1 MLQIEKNKLASATM
15 GSGATPW
22 EKTVFSKDQ
31 FDANSEGLHY
41 AYLVGRTL
49 AGDNASDFKPDHI
62 FYVGK
67 YPAAYIKTIDYF
79 DESDI
84 RKWQLFLWNQTVV
97 PMLILQDS
105 TKIRVY
111 TANSKPLAVD
121 SEKHVEVI
129 LETTVDALEL
139 LKSEIE
145 DGKFYEDHKDAFQRN
160 TTVDRTLLDQLN
172 ATASNM
178 VMVMKGGNSTSNL
191 EFVHHF
197 LTRILFVC
205 YLIERGM
212 VKGSFFPKGPLNKL
226 RTASDECPYLLLNLL
241 TDLDTKKERSNAIF
255 ELFSYVKEHFNG
267 SLFPESLAKEKRYCT
282 KPILS
287 VLLDFLEGHDQTNGQ
302 MSLGFWAYDFSAI
315 PIETISSIYETFLKA
330 QGVLN
335 EELGADNSQ
344 RKSGAYYTPPHL
356 AELTADIA
364 LDGIEKPIHE
374 LTVFDPSC
382 GSGVFL
388 VTMLGRMA
396 DSLRRKKKYKGKR
409 ASTKWGSEIM
419 NLLLRL
425 HGLDI
430 NPTACHISC
439 FSLYLAALE
448 QMSPLDL
455 EMLQETGEKFPPMLL
470 DKENGYKDG
479 QNIIHANIF
488 SENDLLDKKFDL
500 VIGNP
505 PWVSREN
512 SADEKFLTWRNSKG
526 QKNEK
531 TLAPEKQI
539 AHGFMWKTPGYLS
552 KSGRICLLLPTSVFL
567 NNKTNHFQKAWLQT
581 IKMERVVNFSD
592 LRHVLFEGAIHP
604 CIAACFS
611 HLQEDSGDYTFPYES
626 PKVDARSHAGGAV
639 YIREEDTSL
648 VSINK
653 IIKAAEDGHAFMLWK
668 AHFGGSWRDQRL
680 LERLNAF
687 PKLNELAGGPEEKDK
702 PWIKGQ
708 GCKPYLMSNAE
719 KKEDFHTPWWN
730 GNYKFLHP
738 GKHIDLVINP
748 SSFVNIPK
756 EFKKLHRSPD
766 RRIFDQPKII
776 VSQGSQ
782 NMKVAFCAE
791 PVIFRDSLQSISA
804 PQKNAGMLRFL
815 SVVIKSD
822 LVQYY
827 LFHTSANWGTER
839 DKVHFNE
846 LLALPF
852 FLPESSAKPDNAKA
866 IVEEV
871 AQRVKNIERDLAKGK
886 WFGLENEVASVRQ
899 ELEPLIRKYYG
910 ITPAEGMLIDDTL
923 RVIIPSSTPSAQTK
937 HNDIPTLK
945 RVNKKDCVD
954 FGATLCAALSSVSGK
969 AKGKFSAKVFHSHPY
984 SVLQI
989 EAGSASGKIEVIQD
1003 APRIKKLMNR
1013 LQEILEKERGN
1024 VTFCQN
1030 LTVFDG
1036 DSLYI
1041 VKPSQYRFWMKSA
1054 ALNDADE
1061 IAGAILSSKEGLRS

>member
-1 MLQIEKNKLASATM
+1 MPSVKTNESIAQDT
-15 GSGATPW
+15 GSTPW
-22 EKTVFSKDQ
+22 KKAVFTKDN
-31 FDANSEGLHY
+31 FWINSEGLHY
-41 AYLVGRTL
+41 AFLVGRTL
-49 AGDNASDFKPDHI
+49 SGDCASTFKPDHV
-62 FYVGK
+62 FYVGR
-67 YPAAYIKTIDYF
+67 YPAAYIKTVDCF

-84 RKWQLFLWNQTVV
+84 REWQLFLWNQTVV
-97 PMLILQDS
+97 PMLILQDR

-111 TANSKPLAVD
+111 TANEKPLPP
-121 SEKHVEVI
+121 SEKKHVQI
-129 LETTVDALEL
+129 IFETAVDALEL

-145 DGKFYEDHKDAFQRN
+145 EGKFYEDHKTAFQRS
-160 TTVDRTLLDQLN
+160 TTVDQYLLTQLN

-178 VMVMKGGNSTSNL
+178 VMAMEGGSSTSNL
-191 EFVHHF
+191 EFVHRF

-212 VKGSFFPKGPLNKL
+212 VKGSFFPEGPLCKL
-226 RTASDECPYLLLNLL
+226 RTASDESPYMLLNLL
-241 TDLDTKKERSNAIF
+241 TDLSTVEEQSRAIF
-255 ELFSYVKEHFNG
+255 DLFSYVKEHFNG
-267 SLFPESLAKEKRYCT
+267 SLFPESLTKERRYC
-282 KPILS
+282 KKAILD
-287 VLLDFLEGHDQTNGQ
+287 VLVDFLKGHDQKSGQ

-335 EELGADNSQ
+335 EELGTDNSQ
-344 RKSGAYYTPPHL
+344 RKAGAYYTPPYL

-396 DSLRRKKKYKGKR
+396 DSLRRKKNYKGRR

-419 NLLLRL
+419 NLLRRL

-455 EMLQETGEKFPPMLL
+455 EMLQEAGEKFPPMLL

-479 QNIIHANIF
+479 QNIVHANFF
-488 SENDLLDKKFDL
+488 SENTLLDKKFDL

-512 SADEKFLTWRNSKG
+512 STDEKFLAWRSSKG
-526 QKNEK
+526 KKNEIA
-531 TLAPEKQI
+531 LAPEKQI
-539 AHGFMWKTPGYLS
+539 AHGFMWKAPDYLS
-552 KSGRICLLLPTSVFL
+552 ASGRICLLLPTSVFL
-567 NNKTNHFQKAWLQT
+567 NNETNHFQKEWLKT
-581 IKMERVVNFSD
+581 IKLERVVNFSD
-592 LRHVLFEGAIHP
+592 LRHVLFKGAIHP
-604 CIAACFS
+604 CIATCFS
-611 HLQEDSGDYTFPYES
+611 HLHGEHGDYTFPYES
-626 PKVDARSHAGGAV
+626 PKVDARSHVGGAV

-653 IIKAAEDGHAFMLWK
+653 ILKAAEDDHAFMLWK
-668 AHFGGSWRDQRL
+668 AQFWGSWRDQRL
-680 LERLNAF
+680 LARLNAF
-687 PKLNELAGGPEEKDK
+687 PKLNELAGGPGEEDK
-702 PWIKGQ
+702 PWIKRQ
-708 GCKPYLMSNAE
+708 GCQPYSENDR
-719 KKEDFHTPWWN
+719 KKKKTVHEPWWDE
-730 GNYKFLHP
+730 NYRFLQP
-738 GKHIDLVINP
+738 GKHISLVVEK
-748 SSFVNIPK
+748 SSFIDIPE
-756 EFKKLHRSPD
+756 EFKELRRLPD
-766 RRIFDQPKII
+766 RRIFDQPKIL

-804 PQKNAGMLRFL
+804 PQKDADMLRFL

-822 LVQYY
+822 LAQYY

-846 LLALPF
+846 LLAIPF
-852 FLPESSAKPDNAKA
+852 FLPEFSADPGSAKA
-866 IVEEV
+866 IVREV
-871 AQRVKNIERDLAKGK
+871 AQRVKKVERDLAKGK
-886 WFGLENEVASVRQ
+886 WFDLEAEVASIRQ

-923 RVIIPSSTPSAQTK
+923 RIVIPSSTPTAKTK
-937 HNDIPTLK
+937 HKDIPTLK
-945 RVNKKDCVD
+945 RVTEKDCVV
-954 FGATLCAALSSVSGK
+954 FGKTLCSTLEAISGK
-969 AKGKFSAKVFHSHPY
+969 EKGKFSAKLFHSQPY
-984 SVLQI
+984 SIVQV
-989 EAGSASGKIEVIQD
+989 EAGTAARKVEIIHDV
-1003 APRIKKLMNR
+1003 PRMKKLMGR
-1013 LQEILEKERGN
+1013 LQGILETEHGN

-1030 LTVFDG
+1030 LKVFDG
-1036 DSLYI
+1036 DTLYI
-1041 VKPSQYRFWMKSA
+1041 VKPTQYRFWLKSA

-1061 IAGAILSSKEGLRS
+1061 IAGTILSFKQELLP